1 MILHKR
7 AKETERVLLSICGAS
22 HPIRVLIPKRPSQFP
37 AVTSP
42 LPAPCVLVVHA
53 SVLPPA
59 PQARAA
65 MTIARGRRRAVHELL
80 ERELQPPSTEAAQAV
95 ARAEAQAAVA
105 VENARAAVR
114 LAELAEQEDTHERLV
129 KQIERKMN
137 PVRAPCAPPPLAKVT
152 ISAPSTCHPR
162 KDTQPP
168 SLRLGRPRAT

>member
-1 MILHKR
+1 
-7 AKETERVLLSICGAS
+7 
-22 HPIRVLIPKRPSQFP
+22 
-37 AVTSP
+37 
-42 LPAPCVLVVHA
+42 
-53 SVLPPA
+53 
-59 PQARAA
+59 

-168 SLRLGRPRAT
+168 SASPRPSKSYLIYPLPTPFQQQPGLYAGAAPAVPMGA